1 MKGKKSGSDMP
12 NLFNS
17 ALLSAALAQ
26 VGAATVS
33 GGAEATYKTK
43 YYNQTLD
50 HVNNF
55 DPSHP
60 KWSHRYLLNDDNWG
74 TKELSNKCPGP
85 ILMYTGNEA
94 DVTGNVLT
102 SEGLSSPLLQY
113 F

>member
-1 MKGKKSGSDMP
+1 MP
-12 NLFNS
+12 NIYS
-17 ALLSAALAQ
+17 AFLLSLGLTQ
-26 VGAATVS
+26 ATAV
-33 GGAEATYKTK
+33 EASYKTK

-74 TKELSNKCPGP
+74 SQKLSDKCPGP

-94 DVTGNVLT
+94 DITGNYVST
-102 SEGLSSPLLQY
+102 E